1 MRSFLLAFMLSCLGA
16 DATFAQVKPGL
27 PPASPSTLTAL
38 QLLPRNEVA
47 VGISPHRQPLQQP
60 GQKEHGRAVADC
72 MGMWDAG
79 THMSKQV
86 WARTCT
92 RVQTRLDNLKI
103 DGLMPMPTGR
113 VR

>member
-1 MRSFLLAFMLSCLGA
+1 MPPFVLAFIFFCLGA
-16 DATFAQVKPGL
+16 GATFAQTNPVL
-27 PPASPSTLTAL
+27 PPGSPATLTTL
-38 QLLPRNEVA
+38 QPLPRKEPA

-60 GQKEHGRAVADC
+60 GQKEHDRAVADC

-92 RVQTRLDNLKI
+92 RVQTRLDNLKV
-103 DGLMPMPTGR
+103 DGLMPEPRGR
-113 VR
+113 MR